1 MSETMSGKEIA
12 ILVPER
18 ATAILLHKGDVLVLE
33 FARRLTME
41 VGQKLREYVQKQFP
55 GAEVLVLDDGTKLAA
70 VLTTHA
76 TYENLRETR

>member
-41 VGQKLREYVQKQFP
+41 VGQ
-55 GAEVLVLDDGTKLAA
+55 
-70 VLTTHA
+70 
-76 TYENLRETR
+76 